1 MYCFKR
7 EPRNDRKIWILQYC
21 PKEFCPGLVR
31 RLAQSKVRLNEFGS
45 PNTFY
50 PSAFN
55 LYFHKYLK
63 NVSVI
68 LISDWILSKRFYIK
82 STDVSICPLRNL
94 YWDTFVR
101 KNENSFKEGTIYV
114 LGHTLQYFGW
124 VYKQAINI
132 KWQLGRKGILN
143 FILFISISFMLM
155 CRSVSREKCSALKI
169 IYKVKICNF
178 SFLGDT

>member
-1 MYCFKR
+1 MLDACIQNFFRVSTLYRVGGERTSRKFRKGCTVLRGNREMTEKYEYCSTV
-7 EPRNDRKIWILQYC
+7 PRNFVQDW
-21 PKEFCPGLVR
+21 
-31 RLAQSKVRLNEFGS
+31 FGVWLS
-45 PNTFY
+45 QKFVWMSLD

-94 YWDTFVR
+94 YWDTFVP
-101 KNENSFKEGTIYV
+101 KKENSFKEGTIYV

-124 VYKQAINI
+124 VYKQAILSDNWDE
-132 KWQLGRKGILN
+132 KEFW
-143 FILFISISFMLM
+143 ISFLW
-155 CRSVSREKCSALKI
+155 RHHFGTL
-169 IYKVKICNF
+169 
-178 SFLGDT
+178 

>member
-1 MYCFKR
+1 MTEKYEYCSTV
-7 EPRNDRKIWILQYC
+7 PRNFVQDW
-21 PKEFCPGLVR
+21 FGVS
-31 RLAQSKVRLNEFGS
+31 AQSKVRLNEFGS

-68 LISDWILSKRFYIK
+68 LISDWILSKLFYIK

-101 KNENSFKEGTIYV
+101 KNENSFNEGTIYV

-124 VYKQAINI
+124 VYKQAILSDNWDE
-132 KWQLGRKGILN
+132 KEFW
-143 FILFISISFMLM
+143 ISSSS
-155 CRSVSREKCSALKI
+155 SVSRLCSCVAQFQERNAVYWKLSIKSKFVI
-169 IYKVKICNF
+169 
-178 SFLGDT
+178 FLF